1 MGRGGVRIV
10 AMATLTSLKRAC
22 ALCLNGSF
30 VCAEVKANNSP
41 GSERRR
47 HFVRSECQNRGSLIS
62 RMLYFLF
69 SFLFSAVIS
78 PVPPHPSA
86 WAAAVT
92 DLSYINTLI
101 TRSSCGGELDVA
113 VSLDISAEG

>member
-1 MGRGGVRIV
+1 MRIV
-10 AMATLTSLKRAC
+10 TMATMTSLKRAC
-22 ALCLNGSF
+22 ELCLNGSF

-41 GSERRR
+41 GSDGRR
-47 HFVRSECQNRGSLIS
+47 HFVRSECQNRGSLS
-62 RMLYFLF
+62 ARRYPGCYTFF
-69 SFLFSAVIS
+69 FFSAVIS
-78 PVPPHPSA
+78 PVPLHPSA

-113 VSLDISAEG
+113 VSSNISTEG